1 MLSSRAV
8 VARWGDGARLI
19 LVERYLADD
28 PREALLV
35 LHADLEIL
43 VNVGGRERT
52 TEEYATLLVR
62 SGLRLART
70 IPLGSAQEAMGHY
83 LIEAQP
89 V

>member
-1 MLSSRAV
+1 V
-8 VARWGDGARLI
+8 
-19 LVERYLADD
+19 
-28 PREALLV
+28 PHEALPV
-35 LHADLEIL
+35 LYSDVEML

-62 SGLRLART
+62 SGLRLAQT
-70 IPLGSAQEAMGHY
+70 ISSGRGEEAMGHH